1 MVTNPNISNFS
12 PIKLEYLLPLAAL
25 FEGSFSID
33 WIVELAE
40 MKPSQALFWLEEG
53 IHRGLLARME
63 PGLYCFSN
71 LQERQ
76 NLRANLPP
84 EQQAQMHKKIV
95 KLLLK
100 DLPDDNN
107 KAQAVA
113 SHLLYISNDLETLRW
128 LLKAADSYRRIFR
141 IEDALGCYT
150 KVLNDLSNCE
160 GEEYDLLFIETAIEY
175 SEITTARNIPK
186 IVIPMLQE
194 AMARA
199 KKLDNQAYQALLEM
213 HIAKNEWYLSHH
225 SLALSH
231 FEQGWSLAK
240 KLGNPKLIRSATTF
254 STFFLYW
261 QGRFREAVL
270 DYEKSA
276 ADVEKYPAGK
286 FPLIASLTMGRC
298 YTHVGQITQ
307 GLGMVD
313 SIQTQSLERGDEY
326 SAAHARFLVGSIMI
340 DIGRIKDAIQTLEI
354 STEDATREHNLW
366 PRIMGKLCLSFAYFL
381 NENNERCRAYLHEF
395 LRESENVH
403 LPLRSNN
410 YLIELCWAMEQG
422 RISRISGLSIDKEI
436 NQMIKGENIFLKGVA
451 YRFQALLQKQRG
463 LPNDRI
469 IQSLNLSQKWLEE
482 SGHQTEL
489 AKTHL
494 ELGRLYL
501 LLREE
506 EKAKDTIKLASK
518 VLYSINKALIPDDL
532 KPLIQDS
539 SFGENQLK
547 EILRLGQEIVT
558 IRDNKDLV
566 HQIISTVNRITGAE
580 RGAIFLWEDSL
591 NTPRLQ
597 LRASKNLT
605 SDQISHPNFASSMNM
620 IKEVSSTGKSCILGI
635 NSQEEN
641 SSPLGEIICSR
652 ICVPMILRDKV
663 IGVLYHD
670 NRLLKNA
677 FKESDLDLL
686 AYFAAQ
692 AAIAMDNARAYE
704 KIQRLNRKLNEEKLY
719 YKEQHVD
726 SLQFE
731 DIVGEG
737 PAIMDVLNQ
746 INQVAGTDAAVL
758 ISGETG
764 VGKELVAREIHR
776 HSPRCD
782 KPFIRVFCSA
792 LPESLIPSELFGH
805 ERGAFTGA
813 DQRRIGRFEL
823 ADGGTLFLDEI
834 GELPLDV
841 QVRFLQVLQSKE
853 FERVGG
859 SEVIRSDFRLIAATN
874 RDLEQEVKNRR
885 FRSDLFYR
893 INVFPISVPPL
904 RDRKEDIPLLA
915 YYFLKNYATKQ
926 GKTFKGI
933 SESEMDKLIQYN
945 WPGNVR
951 ELANI
956 IERGTILST
965 GQQFRV
971 PKLVV
976 DQSDFAHSKDDPS
989 LKENERR
996 HILWALQKTRWK
1008 VRGLGGAA
1016 ELLNI
1021 HPSTLEFRIKKLGI
1035 QKPLEFTRRRRE
1047 SSRESGQDV
1056 NSLSRKGS

>member
-1 MVTNPNISNFS
+1 MAINPNIINSS
-12 PIKLEYLLPLAAL
+12 STKLDYLLPLAAL

-40 MKPSQALFWLEEG
+40 LKPSQVLLCLEEG
-53 IHRGLLARME
+53 INRGLLAGME
-63 PGLYCFSN
+63 PGVYSFSD
-71 LQERQ
+71 LQKRR
-76 NLRANLPP
+76 NFRTNLPP
-84 EQQAQMHKKIV
+84 EQQAQIHKKIASI
-95 KLLLK
+95 LLR
-100 DLPDDNN
+100 DLPDDQN
-107 KAQAVA
+107 KALAVA
-113 SHLLYISNDLETLRW
+113 VHLFNFQNDLETLHW
-128 LLKAADSYRRIFR
+128 LLKAGDSYRRIFR
-141 IEDALGCYT
+141 IEDALACYK
-150 KVLNDLSNCE
+150 KVLKDLSNCE
-160 GEEYDLLFIETAIEY
+160 GEVSDLLFIETALEY
-175 SEITTARNIPK
+175 SEITTARNIPRL
-186 IVIPMLQE
+186 VTSMLQE

-199 KKLDNQAYQALLEM
+199 KKLDRQPYQALIEM
-213 HIAKNEWYLSHH
+213 HIAKNEWYLSHY
-225 SLALSH
+225 SVALSH
-231 FEQGWSLAK
+231 FEKGWSLAK

-276 ADVEKYPAGK
+276 ADIEKYPAGK
-286 FPLIASLTMGRC
+286 FPLIASLTVGRC
-298 YTHVGQITQ
+298 YAHIGQITQ

-313 SIQTQSLERGDEY
+313 SIQKQSLERGDKY
-326 SAAHARFLVGSIMI
+326 SAAHARFLVGSIML
-340 DIGRIKDAIQTLEI
+340 DIGLITDAIQALEI
-354 STEDATREHNLW
+354 ATEEATIEHNLW
-366 PRIMGKLCLSFAYFL
+366 PRIMGKLCLALAYFL
-381 NENNERCRAYLHEF
+381 IENNEGCLTRLHEF

-403 LPLRSNN
+403 LPVRSNN

-422 RISRISGLSIDKEI
+422 KLSRISGLSLNEEM
-436 NQMIKGENIFLKGVA
+436 NQMIKGENIFLRGVA
-451 YRFQALLQKQRG
+451 YRFQALLQKQMG
-463 LPNDRI
+463 LPNDEI
-469 IQSLNLSQKWLEE
+469 IQSFNLSQKCLED
-482 SGHQTEL
+482 SGHQSEL
-489 AKTHL
+489 AKTYL

-501 LLREE
+501 VLGEE
-506 EKAKDTIKLASK
+506 ERAKNTIKLGSK
-518 VLYSINKALIPDDL
+518 ILYSINKALIPDDL
-532 KPLIQDS
+532 KPLIQDLS
-539 SFGENQLK
+539 VGENPLK
-547 EILRLGQEIVT
+547 EILSLGQEIAT
-558 IRDNKDLV
+558 IRDTKDLV
-566 HQIISTVNRITGAE
+566 QQIISAVNHITGAE
-580 RGAIFLWEDSL
+580 RGAIFFSDDSVKP
-591 NTPRLQ
+591 PRLQ

-605 SDQISHPNFASSMNM
+605 SEQISDPNFASSMNM
-620 IKEVSSTGKSCILGI
+620 IKEVAETGKSYILGI
-635 NSQEEN
+635 NLQEEN
-641 SSPLGEIICSR
+641 SSHVKEIIRSR

-677 FKESDLDLL
+677 FKKSDLDLL

-692 AAIAMDNARAYE
+692 AAIAMDNAGAYE
-704 KIQRLNRKLNEEKLY
+704 EIQRLNRKLNEEKLY
-719 YKEQHVD
+719 YKEAH
-726 SLQFE
+726 LENFQFA
-731 DIVGEG
+731 DIVGESL
-737 PAIMDVLNQ
+737 AIMEVLNQ

-782 KPFIRVFCSA
+782 KPFIRAFCSA

-813 DQRRIGRFEL
+813 YQRRIGRFEL

-859 SEVIRSDFRLIAATN
+859 SETIHSDFRLIAATN
-874 RDLEQEVKNRR
+874 RDLEQEVKNHR

-915 YYFLKNYATKQ
+915 YYFLKNYATKM

-933 SESEMDKLIQYN
+933 PESEMDKFIQYN

-951 ELANI
+951 ELENI
-956 IERGTILST
+956 IERGAILST
-965 GQQFRV
+965 GQDFRV
-971 PKLVV
+971 PKLGLGH
-976 DQSDFAHSKDDPS
+976 QDFGPSKDDRS

-1008 VRGLGGAA
+1008 VRGFGGAA

-1035 QKPLEFTRRRRE
+1035 QKPLEFKRRRRKSPE
-1047 SSRESGQDV
+1047 SPAPWH
-1056 NSLSRKGS
+1056 